1 VRRLAT
7 VVGVVTVAAGL
18 FVVFGGPATRFDF
31 NYTFVTLV
39 GALAVVQ
46 GLRYG
51 LERRSTDFEQSA
63 TADPELRVH
72 VPVPGDGHDDDIAKS
87 AGWSYR
93 AKNRRQTVREHLK
106 SVAVETVATREN
118 VTEAAARDRLEE
130 GTWTTDPVAA
140 AFLGPSTAR
149 PPIREQLR
157 ARLRRES
164 AFSYHARRTVGAIA
178 ELQGTDADDAAES
191 DGERR

>member
-1 VRRLAT
+1 MRRLAT

-18 FVVFGGPATRFDF
+18 LVVFGGATANFDF

-51 LERRSTDFEQSA
+51 FERRSTDFEQST
-63 TADPELRVH
+63 TADPELRAH
-72 VPVPGDGHDDDIAKS
+72 VPVPGDGHDDDIANA

-93 AKNRRQTVREHLK
+93 AKNRRRTVREHLR
-106 SVAVETVATREN
+106 SVAVETIATRQN
-118 VTEAAARDRLEE
+118 VTEAAARDRLDE
-130 GTWTTDPVAA
+130 GTWTDDPLAA
-140 AFLGPSTAR
+140 AFLGSSTSR
-149 PPIREQLR
+149 PPLREQLR
-157 ARLRRES
+157 ARLRREP

-178 ELQGTDADDAAES
+178 ELQAADADDAAE
-191 DGERR
+191 GETR